1 MRDGMIGDAARMVP
15 PDKLPDKLPEHDL
28 LPMFQQWVDRDPNLV
43 LEVTL
48 SLTRRQIA
56 ALLQGAEE
64 WLHSCQELVE
74 APGHGIEEHFANDAA
89 QELYGQLITRAK
101 NWMTWATVTGG
112 DE

>member
-1 MRDGMIGDAARMVP
+1 MALDPIKP
-15 PDKLPDKLPEHDL
+15 FE
-28 LPMFQQWVDRDPNLV
+28 FQRWVDRDPNLV

-56 ALLQGAEE
+56 ALLQGSEE
-64 WLHSCQELVE
+64 WLHSCEELLND
-74 APGHGIEEHFANDAA
+74 PGHGVDEHFNHDAA
-89 QELYGQLITRAK
+89 RELFGQLVTRAK